1 MTSRFLTLA
10 CLALAP
16 TAGCLSIDWS
26 HLEPQKPDL
35 ETGKVDTTASDA
47 TLSAAYRD
55 TIGQYGWIEGMR
67 KMQVRGYGLV
77 VGLGD
82 RGSTQCPRQ
91 LRDTL
96 IQQLYKRPEFQ
107 TTRKDGLTPEQLVD
121 SKDTAVVTVQGEIPA
136 AVPSGTAFDVYV
148 QAYPGTQ
155 TLSLEG
161 GSLWPCEL
169 RIFREL
175 DTATS
180 IPGKALATAE
190 GPLFRNPFAVTE
202 GAATQIDPR
211 RAVIIGG
218 GTTREDRR
226 IRLVLTRPSHRMA
239 GLIAERI
246 NARFIGPKTAEAES
260 PSYIRLR
267 VPPAY
272 RDNPSHFLSL
282 LRHIYVPEQ
291 TGFAERRCR
300 DLCQELIRAGAPH
313 ADIALALEG
322 IGRPVLPTLRGLY
335 DHRDPNV
342 SYYAARTGIRL
353 EDDLALT
360 ALTRHAADAASH
372 NRLAA
377 IEEMGRAPYAVRA
390 ERALHPLLSDADPRI
405 RVAAYEAL
413 LLAKDRSIQT
423 QSVGQQNFL
432 LDHLHVP
439 GENLVY
445 AKRSSNR
452 RIAIL
457 GRDVRC
463 EPPLFYSD
471 PGRSFILNAADD
483 DDHLTVFRKL
493 PRQGIVSPPVPV
505 DYDLGTLL
513 HLLGSEPGR
522 DADGQVAGLGID
534 YSSLVQALHELSRSR
549 AMNASFILEQPT
561 TLDLFG
567 PITQTG
573 RPESEL

>member
-1 MTSRFLTLA
+1 MKIRFLTFA
-10 CLALAP
+10 CLAIAP
-16 TAGCLSIDWS
+16 TAGCLSIDWT

-35 ETGKVDTTASDA
+35 EAGRVDTTASDA
-47 TLSAAYRD
+47 ALSIAYRD
-55 TIGQYGWIEGMR
+55 TIGQHGWIEGMR
-67 KMQVRGYGLV
+67 KMRVRGYGLV
-77 VGLGD
+77 VGLGN

-91 LRDTL
+91 LRQLL

-107 TTRKDGLTPEQLVD
+107 TTHEDGLTPEKLVD
-121 SKDTAVVTVQGEIPA
+121 SRDTAVVTVQGEIPA
-136 AVPSGTAFDVYV
+136 AVPAGGAFDVYV

-155 TLSLEG
+155 TVSLEG
-161 GSLWPCEL
+161 GTLWPCEL

-175 DTATS
+175 DTSTS

-190 GPLFRNPFAVTE
+190 GPLFRNPFATTE
-202 GAATQIDPR
+202 AAATQVDPR

-246 NARFIGPKTAEAES
+246 NARFVGPKIAEAES

-267 VPPAY
+267 VPFAY
-272 RDNPSHFLSL
+272 RENPGHFLSL
-282 LRHIYVPEQ
+282 VRHLYIPEQ

-300 DLCQELIRAGAPH
+300 DLCREFVQAGSPH

-322 IGRPVLPTLRGLY
+322 IGRPVLQTLRGLY
-335 DHRDPNV
+335 DHRDPDV

-360 ALTRHAADAASH
+360 ALIRHAGDAASH
-372 NRLAA
+372 HRLAA
-377 IEEMGRAPYAVRA
+377 IEEMGRAPRTVRA
-390 ERALHPLLSDADPRI
+390 ERALYPLLSDDDPRI
-405 RVAAYEAL
+405 RVAAYEGL

-423 QSVGQQNFL
+423 QSVGRQNFL
-432 LDHLHVP
+432 LDRLYVP

-445 AKRSSNR
+445 AKRSGNR

-457 GRDVRC
+457 GGDVRC

-471 PGRSFILNAADD
+471 PARLFILNASAE
-483 DDHLTVFRKL
+483 DDHLTIFRKL
-493 PRQGIVSPPVPV
+493 PLQDILSPPVPV
-505 DYDLGTLL
+505 DYDIEAVLR
-513 HLLGSEPGR
+513 LLGDEPGR
-522 DADGQVAGLGID
+522 DANGQVAGLGID

-549 AMNASFILEQPT
+549 A
-561 TLDLFG
+561 
-567 PITQTG
+567 
-573 RPESEL
+573 